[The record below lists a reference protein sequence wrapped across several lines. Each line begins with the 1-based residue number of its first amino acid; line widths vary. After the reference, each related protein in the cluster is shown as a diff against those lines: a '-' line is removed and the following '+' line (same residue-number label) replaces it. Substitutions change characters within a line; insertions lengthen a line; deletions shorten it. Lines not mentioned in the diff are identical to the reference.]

1 MMKSQLIAR
10 MGIWNLQSHRRG
22 PLALE
27 HANLSLEDLFSSVVS
42 TMPEPQPATR
52 SGHGHSLSLSRQT
65 DQRLPKSVSA
75 PTVLTFTTSRP
86 PELNRLTISSSSLS
100 LSAQVQCLDQRELPH
115 PGWAQTSPRAIDI
128 FTDHLNALLHYFP
141 QRLLLHDRVFESE
154 ATDTVSSWCIDKLLK
169 LADYLSAGGLS
180 RDSFDTYLTCFTH
193 VVFYFPT
200 TLCMSEDEYAYAN
213 EQFAASLLQRIKD
226 ISCHF
231 AIFSFL
237 MTAAIGC
244 VRSSCTLD
252 DASCAGRLLRILMNV
267 LSDCTETFLAPI
279 TLLYHYH
286 RDLEQFWAP
295 VGFSW
300 SIDPVRRVTE
310 ENVTNNAFST
320 LTTGAKDREL
330 VFLSSKEQIEFAY
343 PTDNFWVGSK
353 FFDISHDRIARQF
366 IGNAFIRSKT
376 VEFIEW
382 CKQIIILNQ
391 KTIEDRLMEV
401 QHMRLEYEE
410 FQDMASQLLFWS
422 FVHEKICSEGT
433 CSLDDSN
440 YASSNVSRFGIN
452 IPEAFAVITSV
463 LTKKNQWPKT
473 FRDMASGSLQP
484 STFLTWVL
492 QRLQTLKSEDGVL
505 DFIYRYFK
513 RTLRHQ
519 SGGVCTLLPS
529 AVFLGRKHTLT
540 IAEHLFDCPA
550 GKCVH
555 ARNAAPAQA
564 DDINLQPSDVAM
576 QDIDDATSTA
586 EQSGIVEYPAYQTA
600 TSRLQASLV
609 SMRRSGVAS
618 SSSSMSGEQREFRS
632 LARQLQQEAWPFN
645 RVRNRGRDE
654 RSADQTSISS
664 HESWR
669 FERVSGMP

>member
-1 MMKSQLIAR
+1 

-22 PLALE
+22 PIALD
-27 HANLSLEDLFSSVVS
+27 HANLSLEDLFSSVIS
-42 TMPEPQPATR
+42 TAPEPQQPMK
-52 SGHGHSLSLSRQT
+52 SGHGHRLSLSRQM

-86 PELNRLTISSSSLS
+86 PELHHLTTASSSIS
-100 LSAQVQCLDQRELPH
+100 LSAQAQSLDHNDFLRS
-115 PGWAQTSPRAIDI
+115 GWAQASPRGIDI

-141 QRLLLHDRVFESE
+141 QRLLLHDRVFGSE
-154 ATDTVSSWCIDKLLK
+154 VTDTASPVRIDGLLT

-193 VVFYFPT
+193 VVFYFPA
-200 TLCMSEDEYAYAN
+200 TLRMSEDEYAYAN
-213 EQFAASLLQRIKD
+213 EQFAASVLQRIKD
-226 ISCHF
+226 ISCHLTTL
-231 AIFSFL
+231 SFL
-237 MTAAIGC
+237 MTSAIGC

-267 LSDCTETFLAPI
+267 LSECTERFLAPM

-295 VGFSW
+295 LGFSW
-300 SIDPVRRVTE
+300 SINPVRHLTE
-310 ENVTNNAFST
+310 ENVPESAFST

-366 IGNAFIRSKT
+366 IGNAFIRSKA

-391 KTIEDRLMEV
+391 KTMEDRLIEV
-401 QHMRLEYEE
+401 QEMRLEYEE

-422 FVHEKICSEGT
+422 FVHEKICSEG
-433 CSLDDSN
+433 SLSLEDTN

-452 IPEAFAVITSV
+452 IPEAFAVITSI

-484 STFLTWVL
+484 STFLTWLL
-492 QRLQTLKSEDGVL
+492 QRLQKLMTEDGVL

-513 RTLRHQ
+513 STLRHQ

-529 AVFLGRKHTLT
+529 AVFLGRKHALT
-540 IAEHLFDCPA
+540 IAEHLFDCAA

-555 ARNAAPAQA
+555 ARKNVPVQA
-564 DDINLQPSDVAM
+564 EDMNSQPGDVSM
-576 QDIDDATSTA
+576 QDVDETGSTA
-586 EQSGIVEYPAYQTA
+586 VQASIVEYPTYQTA
-600 TSRLQASLV
+600 TSRLQASLAT
-609 SMRRSGVAS
+609 MRRSGIAS

-645 RVRNRGRDE
+645 RVVNLGRGE